1 MLKLKQLK
9 IYQIDLTIKKLNNMN
24 KKWNPSN
31 WQGRSKTQIE
41 NGYKLTGIILT
52 AFTIGMVIGIFYEIG
67 KEYGIW

>member
-1 MLKLKQLK
+1 
-9 IYQIDLTIKKLNNMN
+9 MN

-31 WQGRSKTQIE
+31 WQGRSKSQIE

-52 AFTIGMVIGIFYEIG
+52 AFAIGMVIGIFYEIG